1 MMWAY
6 RGGVM
11 PHARNERGA
20 SAVEYALLLAG
31 IVVFIVAWVG
41 PLGDAF
47 DNALNPACQ
56 YIAQTDCE
64 MGG

>member
-1 MMWAY
+1 MA
-6 RGGVM
+6 
-11 PHARNERGA
+11 HARNERGA

-31 IVVFIVAWVG
+31 VVVFIIAWVG

-47 DNALNPACQ
+47 DAALNPACQ
-56 YIAQTDCE
+56 YIAQVDCE